1 MELHHPCD
9 HAHPVHCQVGVDVE
23 ELEGHRE
30 FCDGVRARDL
40 SLLCALG
47 VVGDSCRLR
56 FQLES
61 KAALWV
67 FSELGGIV
75 STAARLFQF
84 PLLRDVFALF
94 SR

>member
-1 MELHHPCD
+1 MRTVELHHPCD
-9 HAHPVHCQVGVDVE
+9 HSHPVHCQVGVDVE
-23 ELEGHRE
+23 ELEG
-30 FCDGVRARDL
+30 DGVRARDL